1 MQCFS
6 PVPPIVIS
14 GQRADESALVVQKIV
29 VGQAGDRPHR
39 GSRLAVGLTV
49 LNQPVRDAADDG
61 ADDDSDEPNDRSGHR
76 RKAYATRRRDIS
88 LPCDGQTNTVHL
100 RQAAGTKTHRSG
112 GSMKISNDSAINLV
126 IVFLGAALMVFLAG
140 VCVVIAVKQTPPT
153 QLWATGGAITGALV
167 GVLMPSPNE
176 GSASAA
182 SAKAADT
189 THAAAVAAAQTASQ
203 QPEQQAE
210 LNAATQAVASVRAA
224 RAQIHLTNARITR
237 GHGPSAAAATRAYTA
252 SLAVQALADNAEAAV
267 RSEQQAVDA
276 LNNPG
281 QGQHVD
287 PQVAAAANTA
297 LAKAQTKRR
306 VLQ

>member
-1 MQCFS
+1 
-6 PVPPIVIS
+6 
-14 GQRADESALVVQKIV
+14 
-29 VGQAGDRPHR
+29 
-39 GSRLAVGLTV
+39 
-49 LNQPVRDAADDG
+49 
-61 ADDDSDEPNDRSGHR
+61 
-76 RKAYATRRRDIS
+76 
-88 LPCDGQTNTVHL
+88 
-100 RQAAGTKTHRSG
+100 
-112 GSMKISNDSAINLV
+112 MKISNDSAINLV

-153 QLWATGGAITGALV
+153 QLWATGGAITGAMV

-237 GHGPSAAAATRAYTA
+237 GHGPSAAAATGAYTA
-252 SLAVQALADNAEAAV
+252 RLAVQALADNAEAAA

-306 VLQ
+306 VLQSAAQGAAGATDDATTQGVTAAKNASSGATKTVWFLAAMFVVFLGFGVALETANATTQAPLVDAGKTVIALASSAGAALVALFAPQPNSTAAGSKNQPTGGTNA